1 MISNPL
7 HVALIGSGN
16 IAAHH
21 INAWKQ
27 TANVEVMLVCS
38 NITEQCKN
46 LANKFGVEWSTD
58 LAVALENDHVE
69 IVDIVVP
76 SGFHA
81 EIGIQAAQAGK
92 NVLVEKPIDVTLE
105 KADALIK
112 ACQDNDVT
120 LGVVSQYRFM
130 DPLQKIY
137 DYIADGKLGTLIQG
151 DAYIKWFRSKEYY
164 ASGEWRGTYAL
175 DGGGPFINQGI
186 HFIDLLLS
194 IMGPVKSVYA
204 KTKNLAHPE
213 IEVEDIGMAMV
224 EFQNGCS
231 GVIQA
236 STAMYPG
243 LPARLE
249 IHGTKGTACVE
260 GEELAFLHV
269 EGEEPI
275 KGGDIVAA
283 GASDPLAIDV
293 MPFVR
298 QFTDYVNAIKNKREP
313 LVNGPEA
320 RRALELILA
329 IYESSEKN
337 ETIHLA
343 SD

>member
-1 MISNPL
+1 MSSEPL

-21 INAWKQ
+21 INAWHQ
-27 TANVEVMLVCS
+27 TADVQMMLVCS
-38 NITEQCKN
+38 NATEQCKT
-46 LANKFGVEWSTD
+46 LAAKFGLEWSDD
-58 LAVALENDHVE
+58 LTAALENDHVE

-81 EIGIQAAQAGK
+81 EIGIKAAEAGK
-92 NVLVEKPIDVTLE
+92 NVLVEKPIDVSLE
-105 KADALIK
+105 KADALINACK
-112 ACQDNDVT
+112 ANGVT
-120 LGVVSQYRFM
+120 LGVVSQYRFL
-130 DPLQKIY
+130 DPMQMLYK
-137 DYIADGKLGTLIQG
+137 YIEDGKLGTIIQG

-164 ASGEWRGTYAL
+164 ASGEWRGTYKL

-194 IMGPVKSVYA
+194 IMGPVKSVIG
-204 KTKNLAHPE
+204 KTRNVANPE

-224 EFQNGCS
+224 EFGNGGF

-260 GEELAFLHV
+260 GEKLAFLHV
-269 EGEEPI
+269 KGEEPI
-275 KGGDIVAA
+275 KGEDAVAA
-283 GASDPLAIDV
+283 GAADPLSIDV
-293 MPFVR
+293 TPFVR
-298 QFTDYVNAIKNKREP
+298 EFTDYVNAIKNKREP

-329 IYESSEKN
+329 IYESSKKGEPV
-337 ETIHLA
+337 ILA
-343 SD
+343 

>member
-1 MISNPL
+1 MTPGPL
-7 HVALIGSGN
+7 HVALVGSGN
-16 IAAHH
+16 IATHH
-21 INAWKQ
+21 INAWRQ
-27 TANVEVMLVCS
+27 TTDVLTTMVCG
-38 NITEQCKN
+38 NIADQCKK
-46 LANKFGVEWSTD
+46 LAEKFDMDWSTD
-58 LAVALENDHVE
+58 IDAVLEDGHID

-81 EIGIQAAQAGK
+81 EIGIKAANAGK

-112 ACQDNDVT
+112 ACEDNNVT
-120 LGVVSQYRFM
+120 LGVVSQNRFI
-130 DPLQKIY
+130 DPMQTIY
-137 DYIADGKLGTLIQG
+137 KYIEDGKLGKIIQG

-164 ASGEWRGTYAL
+164 SSGEWRGTYAL

-186 HFIDLLLS
+186 HFIDLLSS
-194 IMGPVKSVYA
+194 IMGPAKSVYA
-204 KTKNLAHPE
+204 KTKNRAHPE
-213 IEVEDIGMAMV
+213 IEVEDMGSAIV
-224 EFQNGCS
+224 EFKNGGS

-260 GEELAFLHV
+260 GDKLAFLHV
-269 EGEEPI
+269 EGEDPI

-293 MPFVR
+293 TPFVR
-298 QFTDYVNAIKNKREP
+298 EFTDYVDAIKNKRRP
-313 LVNGPEA
+313 LVDGVEA

-329 IYESSEKN
+329 IYESSNKG
-337 ETIHLA
+337 ETVFL
-343 SD
+343 S

>member
-1 MISNPL
+1 MISGPL
-7 HVALIGSGN
+7 HVAMIGSGN

-21 INAWKQ
+21 INAWRQ
-27 TANVEVMLVCS
+27 TANVEMMLVCS
-38 NITEQCKN
+38 NITEQCKS
-46 LANKFGVEWSTD
+46 LAAKFEMEWSTD
-58 LAVALENDHVE
+58 LSSALENDHVE

-81 EIGIQAAQAGK
+81 EIGIKAAQAGK
-92 NVLVEKPIDVTLE
+92 NVIVEKPIDVTLE

-112 ACQDNDVT
+112 ACKENGVT

-130 DPLQKIY
+130 DPLQKLY
-137 DYIADGKLGTLIQG
+137 EYIEDGKLGTIIQG

-164 ASGEWRGTYAL
+164 ASGAWRGTYEL

-194 IMGPVKSVYA
+194 VMGPVKSVIG
-204 KTKNLAHPE
+204 KTRNVAHPE

-224 EFQNGCS
+224 EFMNGGH

-260 GEELAFLHV
+260 GEKLAFLHV
-269 EGEEPI
+269 EGEDPI
-275 KGGDIVAA
+275 KAENIVAA

-293 MPFVR
+293 TPFVR
-298 QFTDYVNAIKNKREP
+298 EFTDFVNAIKNKREP
-313 LVNGPEA
+313 LVNGEEA

-329 IYESSEKN
+329 IYESSKKG
-337 ETIHLA
+337 ETVVFE
-343 SD
+343 